1 MTNRPLAEQAVISA
15 LQAVAVDPH
24 YTDFIRSMERYWPE
38 LRQIA
43 LPTVTIQNEN
53 AVATQPTITVPHVN
67 PLSEQPGH
75 SRTVTIERSRSPS
88 RSSSSQKGGGERRPA
103 SRMRNDRSSTKTN
116 TSPMPPLTARD
127 SPSSKPP
134 PDKRTSNEENTP
146 TSSETP
152 LATSSSNQ
160 PKTKVLEAP
169 VLPSPPPAQPNGS
182 QGLLQ
187 PPPPPQPTSR
197 ESLAQR
203 AIPKPSSSKQ
213 PQTKP
218 TIGYQG
224 TPQAQR
230 TVEDVMDD
238 YPGLKVTNSGPTGTS
253 LRKQAI
259 QHPTKR
265 TFTKQPTHL
274 SPMQNTKGSLV
285 TKDARRIW
293 ESAVV
298 VSPEWLFEKNMCP
311 PSDEQHAT
319 LKKANVSVFMNRPL
333 RTDHT
338 PTNELQWL
346 GKAMNMLPNVEDNYL
361 DALNIDLRG
370 QFEERYFLRAVD
382 TFEVNTRYA
391 RDLEAQLPMPKERL
405 QRERYALL
413 IDSTFLKNIP
423 IDNVLSDVMV
433 FTLPLSRIPEIAEV
447 LVTMLDPEMTGTFK
461 EPPPRRVVISNIF
474 DHMACEG
481 LMAQIA
487 NVEILNPSPAQRA
500 TVRNAAINLARAMEK
515 AQNILKDKLKVPV
528 IFVTPPGFCQWHS
541 ALQRFIYLV
550 TEICQCREIDLAICA
565 PNMRVSSSDLR
576 PSWLSYMGYFASI
589 SKVLQSVEKTG
600 NAQLTIDDAIYFN
613 YGTRMAVLMFNNDGE
628 RRLPE
633 PTEAEC
639 EAIRINNWMERA
651 RSSGAKTSIKT
662 DLAEVTATIGKV
674 PNEREVERAI
684 PRVQFAQDL
693 TIDQLSV
700 G

>member
-1 MTNRPLAEQAVISA
+1 M
-15 LQAVAVDPH
+15 
-24 YTDFIRSMERYWPE
+24 
-38 LRQIA
+38 
-43 LPTVTIQNEN
+43 
-53 AVATQPTITVPHVN
+53 
-67 PLSEQPGH
+67 
-75 SRTVTIERSRSPS
+75 
-88 RSSSSQKGGGERRPA
+88 
-103 SRMRNDRSSTKTN
+103 
-116 TSPMPPLTARD
+116 
-127 SPSSKPP
+127 
-134 PDKRTSNEENTP
+134 
-146 TSSETP
+146 
-152 LATSSSNQ
+152 
-160 PKTKVLEAP
+160 
-169 VLPSPPPAQPNGS
+169 LPSPPPSQPSES

-187 PPPPPQPTSR
+187 PPPPSQPTSR
-197 ESLAQR
+197 ESVAQR
-203 AIPKPSSSKQ
+203 AVPKPSSSKQ

-218 TIGYQG
+218 TVGYQG

-230 TVEDVMDD
+230 TVEDVMGD
-238 YPGLKVTNSGPTGTS
+238 YPGLKVTNSGPTGTP

-265 TFTKQPTHL
+265 TFTKQPTYL
-274 SPMQNTKGSLV
+274 SPMQNTKDSLV

-311 PSDEQHAT
+311 LSDEQHAT

-333 RTDHT
+333 RADHT
-338 PTNELQWL
+338 PTNEPQWL

-361 DALNIDLRG
+361 ETLNIDLRG
-370 QFEERYFLRAVD
+370 QFEERYFLRAGE
-382 TFEVNTRYA
+382 TFGVNPRYA

-405 QRERYALL
+405 QRARYALL

-423 IDNVLSDVMV
+423 IDNVLSEVMI
-433 FTLPLSRIPEIAEV
+433 FTLPLSRIPEMAEV
-447 LVTMLDPEMTGTFK
+447 LVTMFDPEMTGTFE
-461 EPPPRRVVISNIF
+461 EPPPRRVIISNIF

-487 NVEILNPSPAQRA
+487 SAEILNPTPAQRA

-515 AQNILKDKLKVPV
+515 AQNILRDKLKVPV
-528 IFVTPPGFCQWHS
+528 NFVTPPGFCQWHS
-541 ALQRFIYLV
+541 PLQRFIYLV
-550 TEICQCREIDLAICA
+550 TEICQCRKIDFAICA

-576 PSWLSYMGYFASI
+576 PSWLSYMGYIASV

-600 NAQLTIDDAIYFN
+600 NAQLTIDDAIYFDH
-613 YGTRMAVLMFNNDGE
+613 GTQMAVLMFNNEGE
-628 RRLPE
+628 RRFPE

-662 DLAEVTATIGKV
+662 DLAEVTATMGKV

-700 G
+700 GMRYITTKLTSETQAEIQALSGTYDAWYQRLQTTTIANVAKDLGMSTDQFAICLGLGWSPDVIRVEFGIEEQQIIEISRIIGAMQPNEVLALMLTFGQKRFVAGPMMILADLTTECNLEWLCSYLVLAHGDIAGLTALAELLQKKDAQEYPAHLERMTISLYHWI